1 MTTLPYWKAL
11 PLSEMSKEQWEGLCD
26 GCARCCLQKLQDD
39 ETDEVFYTRVV
50 CHYLKEDG
58 QCSCYSDRQKYV
70 PDCVWL
76 TPEDAKSFHWLP
88 DTCAYRLVAQG
99 DDLPDWHP
107 LISGKQQSV
116 ITAGISVLRYDLIP
130 DDQIDEKHWQDHLID
145 WVQYD

>member
-1 MTTLPYWKAL
+1 MAALPYWKTLTLA
-11 PLSEMSKEQWEGLCD
+11 EMSKEQWEGLCD

-39 ETDEVFYTRVV
+39 ETDEIFYTRVV
-50 CHYLKEDG
+50 CQYLKEDG
-58 QCSCYSDRQKYV
+58 QCSCYTDRQKYV

-76 TPEDAKSFHWLP
+76 TPDDAKNFHWLP

-107 LISGKQQSV
+107 LVSGKQQSV

-130 DDQIDEKHWQDHLID
+130 DNQIEEKHWQDHLID